1 MRAARGI
8 DRVLRVAV
16 ALVLAGCASTNVQS
30 SPLAQ
35 LDDCVANHDAAYES
49 MRKQAVNAMVEQGL
63 DLPEVLTGLE
73 ASARILA
80 TPGGSMSSEDSKFLT
95 RYRFI
100 GLYGGTPFTL
110 SRFEPLRTCMEQRYG
125 VKIRVIEIRPP

>member
-1 MRAARGI
+1 VRLRE
-8 DRVLRVAV
+8 VLV
-16 ALVLAGCASTNVQS
+16 ALIVAGCASTADPL

-35 LDDCVANHDAAYES
+35 MDSCVTQDRAYES
-49 MRKQAVNAMVEQGL
+49 MRRQVNNALAEQNL
-63 DLPEVLTGLE
+63 DLPEVLTGFE
-73 ASARILA
+73 ASARLLA
-80 TPGGSMSSEDSKFLT
+80 TQGGSMSSEDSRFLT

-110 SRFEPLRTCMEQRYG
+110 SRFEALRACMEQSYG